1 MLKSYVVVVVVVV
14 VVVLVVVVGGPQLF
28 SVSPSPKTPGSFGIW
43 VCLGLAW
50 RLGLDLGLG
59 FGTRA

>member
-1 MLKSYVVVVVVVV
+1 MFKSYVVVAHTF
-14 VVVLVVVVGGPQLF
+14 LVSAQVEKP
-28 SVSPSPKTPGSFGIW
+28 PGSFGIW

-50 RLGLDLGLG
+50 GLGLDLGLG